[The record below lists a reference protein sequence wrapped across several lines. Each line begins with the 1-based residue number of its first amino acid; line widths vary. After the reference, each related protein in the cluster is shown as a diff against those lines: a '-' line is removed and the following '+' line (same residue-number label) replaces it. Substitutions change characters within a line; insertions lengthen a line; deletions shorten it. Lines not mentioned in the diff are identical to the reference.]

1 MELKNLNDFYEK
13 QEYYSYD
20 ELNSEQTHLNKR
32 VHELTFFL
40 NVASFSVI
48 MAMMIYI
55 FTTVTSSLVA
65 VPAALVVGFI
75 VFLLCKKGIKKLVY
89 LITK

>member
-20 ELNSEQTHLNKR
+20 DLNSEESHLTKR

-48 MAMMIYI
+48 MAMMMYLFI
-55 FTTVTSSLVA
+55 TVTSSLVA
-65 VPAALVVGFI
+65 VPAALLVGFV
-75 VFLLCKKGIKKLVY
+75 VFLICKKGIKKLVH
-89 LITK
+89 LLMK

>member
-20 ELNSEQTHLNKR
+20 ELHEQESHLTKR
-32 VHELTFFL
+32 VLELTFFL

-48 MAMMIYI
+48 MAMMVYI
-55 FTTVTSSLVA
+55 FITMTSSLVA

-75 VFLLCKKGIKKLVY
+75 VFLVCKKGIKKIVHL
-89 LITK
+89 LMK

>member
-20 ELNSEQTHLNKR
+20 ELHEQESHLTTR
-32 VHELTFFL
+32 VHELTFCL

-48 MAMMIYI
+48 MAMMVYRFI
-55 FTTVTSSLVA
+55 TMTSSLVA

-75 VFLLCKKGIKKLVY
+75 VFLVCKKGIKKIVHL
-89 LITK
+89 LMK

>member
-13 QEYYSYD
+13 QEYYSYED
-20 ELNSEQTHLNKR
+20 LNSEESHLTKR

-48 MAMMIYI
+48 MAMMMYLFI
-55 FTTVTSSLVA
+55 TVTSSLVA
-65 VPAALVVGFI
+65 VPAALLVGFV
-75 VFLLCKKGIKKLVY
+75 VFLICKKGIKKLVH
-89 LITK
+89 LLMK

>member
-20 ELNSEQTHLNKR
+20 ELHEQESHLTTR

-48 MAMMIYI
+48 MAMMVYI
-55 FTTVTSSLVA
+55 
-65 VPAALVVGFI
+65 
-75 VFLLCKKGIKKLVY
+75 LLQ
-89 LITK
+89 

>member
-20 ELNSEQTHLNKR
+20 ELNSEESHLTKR
-32 VHELTFFL
+32 VHELTFFI

-48 MAMMIYI
+48 MAMMMYI
-55 FTTVTSSLVA
+55 FITMTSSLVA
-65 VPAALVVGFI
+65 VPAALFVGFV
-75 VFLLCKKGIKKLVY
+75 VFLICKKGIKKLVG
-89 LITK
+89 LLMK

>member
-20 ELNSEQTHLNKR
+20 ELNSEESHLTKR

-48 MAMMIYI
+48 MAMMMYLFI
-55 FTTVTSSLVA
+55 TVTSSLVA
-65 VPAALVVGFI
+65 VPAALLVGFV
-75 VFLLCKKGIKKLVY
+75 VFLICKKGIKKLVH
-89 LITK
+89 LLMK